1 MILAT
6 CNNASLNVVLG
17 LLRSDAALVMLSGQ
31 IADGSTTI
39 FAEESDVSI
48 FMIDRYGSFKLW
60 HGAGSVVVAVSFSSI
75 FCGCLPCKIVG
86 YYSSTIRTIS
96 YSFFAAIF
104 NVGWATTQVA
114 NLSMY
119 AVAFV
124 VFNVNTKVSIIDVE
138 NQYRWIAYASIF
150 IGCCFVGVFHLGTA
164 EPRLKRE
171 AHEKGYVRISWT
183 YWFSKLLYYQV
194 ALVYLLTRLVINV
207 SQSFLAFYVIN
218 DLQMAQSSKALVPV
232 IIYIC
237 SFIISIL
244 LQVALKPKFIEV
256 QRSKIFYSTGG
267 LLWIISG
274 TGILFLPSS
283 MKAFMY
289 VLWGCKCLDNGK
301 RQGKYIRP
309 IFQFDSHA
317 LGHKLLHT

>member
-1 MILAT
+1 ML
-6 CNNASLNVVLG
+6 LVLFIPFQFHV
-17 LLRSDAALVMLSGQ
+17 LPSFLSDAALVMLSGQ

-39 FAEESDVSI
+39 FAGE
-48 FMIDRYGSFKLW
+48 L
-60 HGAGSVVVAVSFSSI
+60 
-75 FCGCLPCKIVG
+75 
-86 YYSSTIRTIS
+86 
-96 YSFFAAIF
+96 
-104 NVGWATTQVA
+104 VA

-164 EPRLKRE
+164 DPSLKRE
-171 AHEKGYVRISWT
+171 AHEKGCHV
-183 YWFSKLLYYQV
+183 FLFV
-194 ALVYLLTRLVINV
+194 FAVVD
-207 SQSFLAFYVIN
+207 QSFLAFYVIN
-218 DLQMAQSSKALVPV
+218 DLQMAQFSKALVPV
-232 IIYIC
+232 VIYIC

-256 QRSKIFYSTGG
+256 QRSKIFYSAGG

-283 MKAFMY
+283 IKAFMY

-301 RQGKYIRP
+301 VKIY
-309 IFQFDSHA
+309 
-317 LGHKLLHT
+317 LL

>member
-1 MILAT
+1 MPLQWLKFFST
-6 CNNASLNVVLG
+6 
-17 LLRSDAALVMLSGQ
+17 LS
-31 IADGSTTI
+31 ACS
-39 FAEESDVSI
+39 
-48 FMIDRYGSFKLW
+48 
-60 HGAGSVVVAVSFSSI
+60 SFS
-75 FCGCLPCKIVG
+75 V
-86 YYSSTIRTIS
+86 IS
-96 YSFFAAIF
+96 LTYLL
-104 NVGWATTQVA
+104 QVA

-150 IGCCFVGVFHLGTA
+150 IGCCFIGVFHLGTA

-171 AHEKGYVRISWT
+171 AHEKGYARISWT

-194 ALVYLLTRLVINV
+194 ALVYLLTRLVTNV

-232 IIYIC
+232 VIYIC

-256 QRSKIFYSTGG
+256 QRSKIFYSARG

-283 MKAFMY
+283 IKAFMY

-301 RQGKYIRP
+301 VKIY
-309 IFQFDSHA
+309 
-317 LGHKLLHT
+317 LL